1 VHPLQILNRPYTVP
15 ATGEERPADV
25 HELGR
30 MRIGSGYPDDEDFDA
45 HTLVAAEGDVVE
57 LRLPWALLGFAEP
70 SSLTLYDEQPEG
82 RRARSKPGGSASRFR
97 RATRRP
103 LDERWPG
110 VTWHERHET
119 GLDDPAETMRAPGAG
134 SRQLTGRRTASP
146 SRLLD

>member
-70 SSLTLYDEQPEG
+70 SSDPL
-82 RRARSKPGGSASRFR
+82 RRAAGRP
-97 RATRRP
+97 TRTLEAGRVGIAVQAG
-103 LDERWPG
+103 D
-110 VTWHERHET
+110 
-119 GLDDPAETMRAPGAG
+119 AP
-134 SRQLTGRRTASP
+134 P
-146 SRLLD
+146 S